1 VWQALHEEL
10 EPLGLTVVTVALDFD
25 PAKAK
30 TWIDA
35 AAPTHPSLID
45 ADHRVDELFGISNV
59 PMAVWIDESGTLVRP
74 TESASIQVSPL
85 RSMEISDDLPERLKL
100 VLTEF
105 RKMPDTAEAYRA
117 AIVDWAHRG
126 AESPYALSPDEVI
139 ARSMPRSA
147 DHSRAAACFEL
158 GHHAHSI
165 GDHDAAIAW
174 WKQAHALFPEN
185 WTYKRQAWTLESTP
199 EGADSDKAQEVQD
212 VYGTSW
218 SDEFLRMGGGAA
230 YVIAPDL

>member
-1 VWQALHEEL
+1 MWQALHEEL

-25 PAKAK
+25 PTKAK
-30 TWIDA
+30 TWIDI

-74 TESASIQVSPL
+74 AEGASIQVSPL
-85 RSMEISDDLPERLKL
+85 RSMEISDDLPERLRL
-100 VLTEF
+100 VLSEF
-105 RKMPDTAEAYRA
+105 RNMPDTAEAYRA
-117 AIVDWAHRG
+117 AIVDWANRG
-126 AESPYALSPDEVI
+126 ADSPYALSPDEVI
-139 ARSMPRSA
+139 ARSLPRSA
-147 DHSRAAACFEL
+147 DHSRASACFEL
-158 GHHAHSI
+158 GHHAHST
-165 GDHDAAIAW
+165 GDHDAAIVW
-174 WKQAHALFPEN
+174 WKEAHALFPEN

-230 YVIAPDL
+230 YVIAPQL

>member
-1 VWQALHEEL
+1 MDRMFREV
-10 EPLGLTVVTVALDFD
+10 
-25 PAKAK
+25 KA
-30 TWIDA
+30 IPD
-35 AAPTHPSLID
+35 
-45 ADHRVDELFGISNV
+45 
-59 PMAVWIDESGTLVRP
+59 
-74 TESASIQVSPL
+74 VS
-85 RSMEISDDLPERLKL
+85 ED
-100 VLTEF
+100 
-105 RKMPDTAEAYRA
+105 YRA

-139 ARSMPRSA
+139 ARSLPRSA